1 MGRFAYRELPM
12 PFGPPAG
19 ANGNGMVVLNL
30 TSEFPF
36 YFYLFNDYI
45 TDEDFVVPINYPVAN
60 LEEHKITLC
69 ARKPQTCSRA
79 DCTTSKKHP
88 YFLRFNLHPYKPH
101 TRSELIFP
109 PGLIQTRVRN
119 VKWSS
124 HINRYFFSLYTSL
137 QVPDI
142 FYLGKKKT
150 RALIRQVSSRMQS
163 LRMEVWPHG
172 QYQLQRRKHS

>member
-1 MGRFAYRELPM
+1 MGRFAYRELPI
-12 PFGPPAG
+12 PFGLSTG
-19 ANGNGMVVLNL
+19 VNGNGMVVPNL

-36 YFYLFNDYI
+36 YFYLFNNYI

-60 LEEHKITLC
+60 LEEGEITLC
-69 ARKPQTCSRA
+69 TRKPQRCSRI

-88 YFLRFNLHPYKPH
+88 YFPCFNLHPYKPH
-101 TRSELIFP
+101 THSELIFP

-124 HINRYFFSLYTSL
+124 CINRYFFSLYTSL

-150 RALIRQVSSRMQS
+150 HALIRWVS
-163 LRMEVWPHG
+163 LHMEVWPHG
-172 QYQLQRRKHS
+172 